1 MNKIIIMPTYNEAEN
16 VKKIVPQI
24 FNLIDISILIVDDNS
39 PDGTA
44 SIVENLQKEYKN
56 LHLLKRNSKDGLA
69 RAYLD
74 GFKYAL
80 NKGFGIFIQI
90 DADFQH
96 PIDVLPKM
104 LKELEK
110 HNADVV
116 VGSRYIQNENWK
128 NANKI
133 KKIISKLGNKYSQIV
148 LRTKIKD
155 ITGGYNIWTKNALD
169 KINLS
174 SIISK
179 GYMFQI
185 EMKYKAEKN
194 ELKILEY
201 PIIFNQ
207 REKGKS
213 KMSFKICLEALI
225 NIWKIK

>member
-16 VKKIVPQI
+16 IRKIIPEI

-44 SIVENLQKEYKN
+44 NIVEELQNEYKN
-56 LHLLKRNSKDGLA
+56 LYLLKREKKEGLA
-69 RAYLD
+69 KAYIA
-74 GFKYAL
+74 GFEYAL
-80 NKGFGIFIQI
+80 DKGFDIFIQM

-96 PIDVLPKM
+96 PFDVLPEMIKKM
-104 LKELEK
+104 EE
-110 HNADVV
+110 HNADVI
-116 VGSRYIQNENWK
+116 VGSRYIQNGNWK
-128 NANKI
+128 NPNKN
-133 KKIISKLGNKYSQIV
+133 KEIISRLGNKYAQIV

-155 ITGGYNIWTKNALD
+155 ITGGYNIWTKNALN

-174 SIISK
+174 SIISQ

-207 REKGKS
+207 RKEGNS